1 MKVLEQRSIRRVPL
15 VLPAVAGIEM
25 WERFSFYGM
34 QAILAYYLYSTSD
47 GLGMEQTQATALVG
61 AYGSLLYLFTFV
73 GGWVSDRLLG
83 AERTLLT
90 GAGLLVCGHFSLS
103 LIPGTAGLII
113 GLLPLA
119 LGSGLLK
126 TAAIT
131 ILGAAFPA
139 EAGARDGVF
148 QIFYLGINIGALFGP
163 MLTGWLAEEYGY
175 HAGFFAAAV
184 LMCCGCATYGALRKK
199 IDAPTRPPHPTQA
212 PGKAGLVAL
221 AALLAGVLIII
232 TVSPATL
239 TMLLLIATVAAAAG
253 LFASMLRSSR
263 VTADERRRI
272 LDFIPLFAC
281 STAYWTLQPQIY
293 GVLAVYSDQRLNRS
307 IGGFEIPRAWTQSLN
322 PLFILLLSLPLAAG
336 MTRWANSRRARMGCG
351 IIFAGAGM
359 FLLLPL
365 CGRRGKFHAVP
376 GISGHHLFDVARR
389 ALHRPSG
396 HGRIRRARAAGIC
409 HPLFRAV
416 LPHHGHRHL
425 VGRFDVAAV
434 RYHLGICR
442 NDLPHH
448 HGRRPHHPGA
458 GPPPAAQ
465 VSSYRPADS
474 SRARSAM
481 STSRIPL
488 NRSPIPCGLDGI

>member
-1 MKVLEQRSIRRVPL
+1 MKVLERRSIRRVPL

-139 EAGARDGVF
+139 EAGARDGAF
-148 QIFYLGINIGALFGP
+148 QIFYLGINVGALFGP

-184 LMCCGCATYGALRKK
+184 LMCCGCATYLALRKK
-199 IDAPTRPPHPTQA
+199 IDVPSRPPNPTRA

-221 AALLAGVLIII
+221 AALLAGVLLVI
-232 TVSPATL
+232 TVSPGTL
-239 TMLLLIATVAAAAG
+239 TVLLLIATVAAAAG
-253 LFASMLRSSR
+253 LFASMLRSPQ

-281 STAYWTLQPQIY
+281 STAYWSLQPQIY
-293 GVLAVYSDQRLNRS
+293 GILAVYSDQRLDRT
-307 IGGFEIPRAWTQSLN
+307 IGGFEIPPAWTQSLN

-336 MTRWANSRRARMGCG
+336 MTHWASSRRALMGCG

-359 FLLLPL
+359 FLLLPFVGGGENSTPFL
-365 CGRRGKFHAVP
+365 VLAGTIFLMSLGELFIGPVGMAASAAHAPQAYATRFSALYFLTMAIGTSLAGSMSQLYDPTSVRAETTYLIIMGGIPIILGVVLLLRRK
-376 GISGHHLFDVARR
+376 
-389 ALHRPSG
+389 
-396 HGRIRRARAAGIC
+396 
-409 HPLFRAV
+409 
-416 LPHHGHRHL
+416 
-425 VGRFDVAAV
+425 
-434 RYHLGICR
+434 
-442 NDLPHH
+442 
-448 HGRRPHHPGA
+448 
-458 GPPPAAQ
+458 
-465 VSSYRPADS
+465 
-474 SRARSAM
+474 
-481 STSRIPL
+481 
-488 NRSPIPCGLDGI
+488 